1 MYFTVLNYLMVNNVI
16 KYLSELKTAFSVFLW
31 SHLFCT
37 VCTKIS
43 ELCTN
48 YAKNCKAGEELGMLG
63 ERFASYFL
71 HGGDIF
77 VLQSDACIDLKA
89 YHDKFSQETGK
100 ELNNFL

>member
-1 MYFTVLNYLMVNNVI
+1 MVNNVI
-16 KYLSELKTAFSVFLW
+16 KYLSEFKPAFSVFLR
-31 SHLFCT
+31 SHLFWN

-63 ERFASYFL
+63 ERFASCLL
-71 HGGDIF
+71 HGRDIF
-77 VLQSDACIDLKA
+77 ALQSDACIDIKA
-89 YHDKFSQETGK
+89 YHYNFSQETGE